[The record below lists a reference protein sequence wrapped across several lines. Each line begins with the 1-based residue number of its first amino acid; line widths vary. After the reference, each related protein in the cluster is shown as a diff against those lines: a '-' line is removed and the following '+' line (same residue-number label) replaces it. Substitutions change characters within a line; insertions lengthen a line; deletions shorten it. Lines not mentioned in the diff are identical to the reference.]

1 MRASLET
8 ALNFPG
14 PISPKD
20 AEMPGKGEFIELPT
34 PWQKLFQRQALAP
47 PLPSWFIGFCSKGLL
62 TQPYFHHAPRPLII
76 PPDAATKPL
85 PCNPV

>member
-20 AEMPGKGEFIELPT
+20 AEMPGKGEFIDLPT
-34 PWQKLFQRQALAP
+34 SGQKLFQRQALAP
-47 PLPSWFIGFCSKGLL
+47 PSGLVHWL
-62 TQPYFHHAPRPLII
+62 L
-76 PPDAATKPL
+76 L
-85 PCNPV
+85 